1 MQVTITLQQLR
12 HVKNIYDFIFIF
24 ARAITAKLGRIVD
37 QYIIYFLGD
46 KNFTTSTILDKIFGI
61 K

>member
-1 MQVTITLQQLR
+1 MQVTITSQQLR
-12 HVKNIYDFIFIF
+12 HVKKNYDFIFTF

-46 KNFTTSTILDKIFGI
+46 KNVTTSTILDKIFGI